1 MKVNNLFLAGVVAL
15 SLGMTACNNE
25 DVPPVNNLGEG
36 TTFVGMYISTM
47 KDVSTRAVNDNQED
61 YGGRTEESKLTDLQ
75 LLSNVRPQAWTL
87 GETADE
93 TGKFWETQTAG
104 TFKVAPWKT
113 NSGPQAMAL
122 LFNKGALSADIATA
136 ADQTY
141 GSTAAAVDNIA
152 ALATDNKFVMTSRAE
167 QKTIVPGITEDA
179 AKTGTSEAQN
189 VFSFD
194 VERIVAQGLVAK
206 DAALEEATA
215 DKKERL
221 ILPTSSILPSTVPQ
235 RHTFSVTMRE
245 SVQLEMPMAFTMA
258 LHQPLMDIPILR
270 RPKNRKVQLKK
281 I

>member
-1 MKVNNLFLAGVVAL
+1 MRLASFGKRKQPVHLRSLHGKRIPAL
-15 SLGMTACNNE
+15 KPWRCC
-25 DVPPVNNLGEG
+25 
-36 TTFVGMYISTM
+36 
-47 KDVSTRAVNDNQED
+47 
-61 YGGRTEESKLTDLQ
+61 LT
-75 LLSNVRPQAWTL
+75 
-87 GETADE
+87 
-93 TGKFWETQTAG
+93 
-104 TFKVAPWKT
+104 
-113 NSGPQAMAL
+113 
-122 LFNKGALSADIATA
+122 KGALSADIATA

-215 DKKERL
+215 DKKG
-221 ILPTSSILPSTVPQ
+221 TVDLADIKYTAINGAAKTYLF
-235 RHTFSVTMRE
+235 RNHAGKRTV
-245 SVQLEMPMAFTMA
+245 EMPMAFTMA

>member
-1 MKVNNLFLAGVVAL
+1 
-15 SLGMTACNNE
+15 
-25 DVPPVNNLGEG
+25 
-36 TTFVGMYISTM
+36 
-47 KDVSTRAVNDNQED
+47 
-61 YGGRTEESKLTDLQ
+61 
-75 LLSNVRPQAWTL
+75 
-87 GETADE
+87 
-93 TGKFWETQTAG
+93 
-104 TFKVAPWKT
+104 
-113 NSGPQAMAL
+113 MAL

-215 DKKERL
+215 DKKGTVDLADIKYTAINGAAKTYLFRNHAGKRTIGDADGLYDGFASAIDGYTDFKAAKEPEGSAKENLIRL
-221 ILPTSSILPSTVPQ
+221 GNLLSKDNPQ
-235 RHTFSVTMRE
+235 RNDLGMYAAKGVAENVNTAKNVAGIYFWK
-245 SVQLEMPMAFTMA
+245 
-258 LHQPLMDIPILR
+258 IL
-270 RPKNRKVQLKK
+270 
-281 I
+281 